1 MSIIIFS
8 RWFPIGYQVVN
19 LFRISNTTS
28 HDDFSF
34 LSKNILG
41 RTAND
46 NNPWRKTQCDLDNRT
61 SDGHRL
67 CWSSLALCDYSWNSI
82 VVPETD
88 ISLVLH
94 PCWSTADSISLKGK
108 VLNQQPILSQERWLV
123 FVSFVSKCVID
134 KTFLAW
140 QLKETTIPCFLVHFS
155 IKATDS
161 KMPSCVWKIADL
173 N

>member
-41 RTAND
+41 RTADD
-46 NNPWRKTQCDLDNRT
+46 NNPWRKTQCDLDNQT
-61 SDGHRL
+61 SDGHKL
-67 CWSSLALCDYSWNSI
+67 LALCDYSWNSTA
-82 VVPETD
+82 VPEID

-94 PCWSTADSISLKGK
+94 PCRSTADSVSLKGK
-108 VLNQQPILSQERWLV
+108 VLNQQPILSQETWWV
-123 FVSFVSKCVID
+123 FISMESKCVID
-134 KTFLAW
+134 RTVLAW
-140 QLKETTIPCFLVHFS
+140 QLKETTIPCFLVRFS

-161 KMPSCVWKIADL
+161 KTPSCVCKIADL
-173 N
+173 H